1 LWQGQDS
8 DPEEIEEGTRCFAV
22 AIALRPKNVEAW
34 SGYSV
39 LLEKQGR
46 TAEALT
52 ASRRAVELAPD
63 SLSAHMALDAAL
75 TIRGDL
81 DGALAARRR
90 AVELLRE
97 QVRRDPGDDEAWVC
111 LGINTERLGNRE
123 EAIEANREAARAD
136 PGNAWA
142 RHNVGALLRKAG
154 KPAEALPWLE
164 EAARLAPDS
173 AYILSTL
180 GLARADAGDDAGAT
194 EALRKAIELQPY
206 YLPPYGTLADALAR
220 RGDRAG
226 SQEAVR
232 VGLQRCGEVLQKY
245 PKCFRAEFL
254 SGYYLW
260 KTGDLVGSVKHS
272 RQAIEIYPADA
283 DAYANLTVA
292 LHDQGLLDEA
302 LAASR
307 QGTGRT
313 EPSALLFNDFA
324 FDLMEKGESLDEAD
338 KAIRR
343 ALEIAPDHDVA
354 TLTQA
359 EIFRARGMFVES
371 LEAYCRGDALH
382 RKKAVK
388 KWPTAAWV
396 KEAERLVQRDG
407 ELPAVL
413 NGERKLT
420 TAAEYLEYARLCNYK
435 QRFAAAARLFEAAF
449 TSDPGARDDTA
460 AGHRYLAAR
469 CAALAG
475 LGRGADAP
483 SDEAERAGWRRKA
496 LEWLRADLALW
507 ERRAAS
513 GPAKQQLPVR
523 QALNHWRTHDAL
535 SGVRDEKA
543 LGMLPEAERREW
555 NQLWAEV
562 AALLAQLAEKPSGQ

>member
-1 LWQGQDS
+1 
-8 DPEEIEEGTRCFAV
+8 V

-46 TAEALT
+46 TDEALT

-63 SLSAHMALDAAL
+63 SMSAYMALDSAL
-75 TIRGDL
+75 TIKGDL
-81 DGALAARRR
+81 DGAHKARRR

-136 PGNAWA
+136 PANAWA

-173 AYILSTL
+173 AYILGTL
-180 GLARADAGDDAGAT
+180 GLARADVGDDAGAIV
-194 EALRKAIELQPY
+194 AVRKAIELQPY

-226 SQEAVR
+226 SQEALR
-232 VGLQRCGEVLQKY
+232 NGLRKCGEVLQKY
-245 PKCFRAEFL
+245 PKNFRAQFL

-260 KTGDLVGSVKHS
+260 KTGDLVESVKHS
-272 RQAIEIYPADA
+272 RRAIEIYRADP

-292 LHDQGLLDEA
+292 LHDLGLLDEA

-307 QGTGRT
+307 QGTRRA
-313 EPSALLFNDFA
+313 EPSVLLFNDLA

-343 ALEIAPDHDVA
+343 ALEIAPDYDVA

-359 EIFRARGMFVES
+359 EIFRAQGRFAES
-371 LEAYCRGDALH
+371 LEAYRRGHELH
-382 RKKAVK
+382 SRKAVR

-396 KEAERLVQRDG
+396 KEAERLVQLDG
-407 ELPAVL
+407 ELTAVL

-435 QRFAAAARLFEAAF
+435 QRFAAAAGLFEAAF
-449 TSDPGARDDTA
+449 TSDPRARDDNAT
-460 AGHRYLAAR
+460 GHRYLAAQ

-475 LGRGADAP
+475 LSRGADAP
-483 SDEAERAGWRRKA
+483 SEEAERVGWRRKA

-507 ERRAAS
+507 QRRAAS
-513 GPAKQQLPVR
+513 GSAKQQFSVR
-523 QALNHWRTHDAL
+523 KVLNHWRTHDAL
-535 SGVRDEKA
+535 SGVRDENA

-562 AALLAQLAEKPSGQ
+562 AALLSQLAEKPSAE